1 MAKIYSII
9 NQKGGVGKTTTTINL
24 GTAMAA
30 CGANVLIIDM
40 DPQGNLS
47 TGMGVEK
54 VKREKGVYNILI
66 DNLSINDAVIK
77 TEIPNLNLIP
87 SNDDL
92 LGIDIELSNESDRV
106 MRLKKALEDLNSYD
120 YILLDCPPSLSLLTL
135 NALVASTGALV
146 PLQAEFYA
154 LEGLSQLL
162 KTIEDIKNSV
172 NHDLMLEG
180 VIITMFDGRNNLSNQ
195 VEQDVRSYLGTEV
208 FTTKIPRNIRL
219 SEAPSHGLPALIYDH
234 KCSGSAAYINLARE
248 VLNKSGWV
256 IEKKRKKD

>member
-87 SNDDL
+87 SNEDL

-180 VIITMFDGRNNLSNQ
+180 VIITMFDGRNNLANQ

-256 IEKKRKKD
+256 IE

>member
-1 MAKIYSII
+1 MKNTQVISVI

-87 SNDDL
+87 SNEDL

-256 IEKKRKKD
+256 IE

>member
-1 MAKIYSII
+1 MCIRDS
-9 NQKGGVGKTTTTINL
+9 
-24 GTAMAA
+24 
-30 CGANVLIIDM
+30 
-40 DPQGNLS
+40 
-47 TGMGVEK
+47 
-54 VKREKGVYNILI
+54 YNILI

-256 IEKKRKKD
+256 IE

>member
-87 SNDDL
+87 SNEDL

-106 MRLKKALEDLNSYD
+106 MRLKKALGDLNSYD

-208 FTTKIPRNIRL
+208 FTTKIPRNIML

-256 IEKKRKKD
+256 IE

>member
-1 MAKIYSII
+1 MII
-9 NQKGGVGKTTTTINL
+9 TIANQKGGVGKTTTVVNL
-24 GTAMAA
+24 ATALASIDKK
-30 CGANVLIIDM
+30 VLIIDM

-87 SNDDL
+87 SNEDL

-256 IEKKRKKD
+256 IE

>member
-87 SNDDL
+87 SNEDL

-195 VEQDVRSYLGTEV
+195 VEQDVRSYLGTDV

-234 KCSGSAAYINLARE
+234 KCPGSTAYINLARE

-256 IEKKRKKD
+256 IE

>member
-1 MAKIYSII
+1 
-9 NQKGGVGKTTTTINL
+9 
-24 GTAMAA
+24 
-30 CGANVLIIDM
+30 
-40 DPQGNLS
+40 
-47 TGMGVEK
+47 MGVEK

-256 IEKKRKKD
+256 IE

>member
-87 SNDDL
+87 SNEDL

-106 MRLKKALEDLNSYD
+106 MSLKKALEDLNSYD

-256 IEKKRKKD
+256 IE

>member
-54 VKREKGVYNILI
+54 GKREKGVYNILI

-87 SNDDL
+87 SNEDL

-172 NHDLMLEG
+172 NHNLMLEG

-195 VEQDVRSYLGTEV
+195 VEQDVRSYLGAEV
-208 FTTKIPRNIRL
+208 FSTKIPRNIRL

-256 IEKKRKKD
+256 IE

>member
-47 TGMGVEK
+47 TGMGGEK

-87 SNDDL
+87 SNEDL

-172 NHDLMLEG
+172 NHNLMLEG

-256 IEKKRKKD
+256 IE

>member
-66 DNLSINDAVIK
+66 DNLSINDAVLK

-87 SNDDL
+87 SNEDL

-162 KTIEDIKNSV
+162 KTIEGIKNSV

-256 IEKKRKKD
+256 IE

>member
-54 VKREKGVYNILI
+54 AKREKGVYNILV

-87 SNDDL
+87 SNEDL

-256 IEKKRKKD
+256 IE

>member
-54 VKREKGVYNILI
+54 AKREKGVYNILI

-87 SNDDL
+87 SNEDL

-172 NHDLMLEG
+172 NHNLMLEG

-256 IEKKRKKD
+256 IE

>member
-1 MAKIYSII
+1 
-9 NQKGGVGKTTTTINL
+9 
-24 GTAMAA
+24 MAA

-54 VKREKGVYNILI
+54 VKREKGVYNIVI

-87 SNDDL
+87 SNEDL

-219 SEAPSHGLPALIYDH
+219 FRSTFSRLT
-234 KCSGSAAYINLARE
+234 SIN
-248 VLNKSGWV
+248 
-256 IEKKRKKD
+256 I

>member
-172 NHDLMLEG
+172 NHNLMLEG

-195 VEQDVRSYLGTEV
+195 VEQDVRSYLG
-208 FTTKIPRNIRL
+208 L
-219 SEAPSHGLPALIYDH
+219 SLIH
-234 KCSGSAAYINLARE
+234 I
-248 VLNKSGWV
+248 
-256 IEKKRKKD
+256 

>member
-54 VKREKGVYNILI
+54 AKREKGVYNILI

-256 IEKKRKKD
+256 IE

>member
-1 MAKIYSII
+1 MTKIYSII

-87 SNDDL
+87 SNEDL

-195 VEQDVRSYLGTEV
+195 VEQDVRSYLG
-208 FTTKIPRNIRL
+208 L
-219 SEAPSHGLPALIYDH
+219 SLIH
-234 KCSGSAAYINLARE
+234 I
-248 VLNKSGWV
+248 
-256 IEKKRKKD
+256 

>member
-1 MAKIYSII
+1 MIMAKIYSII

-172 NHDLMLEG
+172 NHNLMLEG

-256 IEKKRKKD
+256 IE

>member
-256 IEKKRKKD
+256 IE

>member
-1 MAKIYSII
+1 
-9 NQKGGVGKTTTTINL
+9 
-24 GTAMAA
+24 MAA

-47 TGMGVEK
+47 TGMGVVK

-256 IEKKRKKD
+256 IE

>member
-162 KTIEDIKNSV
+162 KTIEGIKNSV

-256 IEKKRKKD
+256 IE

>member
-1 MAKIYSII
+1 MIMAKIYSII

-87 SNDDL
+87 SNEDL

-172 NHDLMLEG
+172 NHNLMLEG

-256 IEKKRKKD
+256 IE

>member
-87 SNDDL
+87 SNEDL

-162 KTIEDIKNSV
+162 KTIEGIKNSV

-256 IEKKRKKD
+256 IE

>member
-1 MAKIYSII
+1 MEPNIIAVI

-54 VKREKGVYNILI
+54 VKRDKGVYNILI
-66 DNLSINDAVIK
+66 DNLSINDAVVK

-92 LGIDIELSNESDRV
+92 LGFDIELSNESDRV
-106 MRLKKALEDLNSYD
+106 MRLKKALENINSYD

-162 KTIEDIKNSV
+162 KTIEEIKNSV
-172 NHDLMLEG
+172 NQNLMLEG

-256 IEKKRKKD
+256 IE

>member
-195 VEQDVRSYLGTEV
+195 VEQDVRSYLGAEV

-256 IEKKRKKD
+256 IE

>member
-92 LGIDIELSNESDRV
+92 LGIDIELSSESDRV

-256 IEKKRKKD
+256 IE

>member
-54 VKREKGVYNILI
+54 AKREKGVYNILI

-87 SNDDL
+87 SNEDL

-154 LEGLSQLL
+154 HEGLSQLL

-256 IEKKRKKD
+256 IE